1 MLNAEKETFPN
12 ETRALGSNSR
22 WYVAS
27 FAMAVITKQRSL
39 DCDDF
44 LKLSPL
50 ELSPESCLKPKRLWK
65 QTKEK
70 QQIKTGKF

>member
-1 MLNAEKETFPN
+1 MLNAEKQTFPS

-27 FAMAVITKQRSL
+27 FAIAVITKHKSL
-39 DCDDF
+39 DCDDL

-65 QTKEK
+65 QTKDM
-70 QQIKTGKF
+70 QQI